1 MADPGA
7 TYYEM
12 QAGTKARVYG
22 LIKAPEYNGKAG
34 EMVGLDPETGRYWIQ
49 FDEGGERLK
58 LKRSNVMAIE
68 HREEVGGAP
77 PIGQG
82 TIQGVLAKLV
92 AINKRNACAIL
103 QSHSGRKFQAF
114 QPPSSAPLSPCL
126 LTTQLS
132 TCDST
137 RVTAN
142 CPPEPARELQS

>member
-1 MADPGA
+1 VADPGA
-7 TYYEM
+7 TNYEM

-22 LIKAPEYNGKAG
+22 LIKSPEYNGKAG

-114 QPPSSAPLSPCL
+114 DFYDQGHQDPLNRHKIQYAVSNNRG
-126 LTTQLS
+126 Q
-132 TCDST
+132 
-137 RVTAN
+137 VHHFW
-142 CPPEPARELQS
+142 LQNQ